1 MVSSTEVG
9 PPIVDTSGP
18 GNAATGRA
26 SIACASSHG
35 ASQIS
40 LRGEETDR
48 PRARGKTI
56 ELMVYDRAAIPERA
70 SLRRSAKSS
79 PKAGNGFI
87 GSRSSAESASLDQ
100 TTHLPE
106 ERLAIWQ
113 VQPWLDLRR
122 GQVRGYQDA
131 AHPWSR
137 HSAARVAARGGFEA
151 SDAGCRLRVGVRM
164 DPSGLSESA
173 LPPRRQHR
181 LSQTGLT
188 YRKQAASS
196 ARLIWSVWS
205 GQGTW
210 VGAAPPCRSLVE
222 PAYPK
227 AGPELSLPKLKG
239 FLIRRPDG
247 FSSSPPLGAQG
258 VRCRTARETY
268 RLSCQRS
275 LSHLTLMG
283 FRPLQRLGQRKRP
296 TPDSPS
302 GCATLSGFLNL
313 SAFYSSP

>member
-1 MVSSTEVG
+1 M
-9 PPIVDTSGP
+9 
-18 GNAATGRA
+18 
-26 SIACASSHG
+26 ASSAAGHRQ
-35 ASQIS
+35 SQLPSTRRPIS
-40 LRGEETDR
+40 PKKDWPSGRSSPGLTSEEARSEAIRTLHIRGRDTQR
-48 PRARGKTI
+48 P
-56 ELMVYDRAAIPERA
+56 A
-70 SLRRSAKSS
+70 SLR
-79 PKAGNGFI
+79 
-87 GSRSSAESASLDQ
+87 AE
-100 TTHLPE
+100 
-106 ERLAIWQ
+106 
-113 VQPWLDLRR
+113 VLR
-122 GQVRGYQDA
+122 
-131 AHPWSR
+131 PP
-137 HSAARVAARGGFEA
+137 
-151 SDAGCRLRVGVRM
+151 DAGCRLRVGVRM
-164 DPSGLSESA
+164 DPSGLIESA